1 MKQKYKQLYYLA
13 GMILA
18 ACAVGSVSGQTYNWN
33 GTGDGTTWSQ
43 GANWV
48 GGVVPGPSTDIF
60 IGTGYP
66 TVTPTPITIG
76 PSDVVQATDQLF
88 GPEWGETLNIYGTV
102 STGFGF
108 APVGD
113 ASNPSVVN
121 MYGNASVTTGDSIF
135 LGDMF
140 WFNGGPSV
148 TVNMYGNSQMTTKY
162 LAVGGHLNIFGGA
175 VTVNTALLDGT
186 PTAGAWG
193 SPLSTDATRLI
204 DIGGGE
210 LILAGNATAQVADM
224 TTRGILEGNGVVGNV
239 NVDLSSDPGFT
250 VITAVPEPA
259 SVALLGLGG
268 LALFLRRRTVA

>member
-1 MKQKYKQLYYLA
+1 M
-13 GMILA
+13 
-18 ACAVGSVSGQTYNWN
+18 
-33 GTGDGTTWSQ
+33 
-43 GANWV
+43 
-48 GGVVPGPSTDIF
+48 
-60 IGTGYP
+60 
-66 TVTPTPITIG
+66 
-76 PSDVVQATDQLF
+76 
-88 GPEWGETLNIYGTV
+88 
-102 STGFGF
+102 
-108 APVGD
+108 
-113 ASNPSVVN
+113 
-121 MYGNASVTTGDSIF
+121 
-135 LGDMF
+135 
-140 WFNGGPSV
+140 
-148 TVNMYGNSQMTTKY
+148 
-162 LAVGGHLNIFGGA
+162 
-175 VTVNTALLDGT
+175 TVNTALLDGT